1 MSDDSFETV
10 GLYLHLVY
18 HTELA
23 CIPDPPKE
31 TETGAEERLSLAK
44 LCVLC
49 ENLQDTRGKKDTIKA
64 LVSSTYNMRH
74 DMKRSIPSRRVVD
87 IVTGL
92 P

>member
-31 TETGAEERLSLAK
+31 TETGAEERLGLAK